1 MRYVSKRTA
10 RYLLCWDDHCSKGL
24 CLTTTPPAC
33 PLPLTKGP
41 DQLCP
46 YSCSEGVHQRESGET
61 RKGCI
66 VEEHDV
72 EIAQPVEASKVTQQV
87 KASEP

>member
-1 MRYVSKRTA
+1 MVPEGPTSQ
-10 RYLLCWDDHCSKGL
+10 
-24 CLTTTPPAC
+24 PPHQPAP

-46 YSCSEGVHQRESGET
+46 HSRGKGLHQTESGEA
-61 RKGCI
+61 REGCV

>member
-1 MRYVSKRTA
+1 M
-10 RYLLCWDDHCSKGL
+10 
-24 CLTTTPPAC
+24 TTVLEAPLHNHPTSLHPP
-33 PLPLTKGP
+33 LSLTKGP

-46 YSCSEGVHQRESGET
+46 HSCSEGLHQTKSGEA
-61 RKGCI
+61 REGCI

-72 EIAQPVEASKVTQQV
+72 EIAQPVEASKITQQV